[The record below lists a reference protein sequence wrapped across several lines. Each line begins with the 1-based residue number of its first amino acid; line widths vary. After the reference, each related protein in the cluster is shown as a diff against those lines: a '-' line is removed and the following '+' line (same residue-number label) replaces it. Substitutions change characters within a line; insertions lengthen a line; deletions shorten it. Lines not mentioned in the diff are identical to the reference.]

1 MVGHGKTGKET
12 TMKKLITLA
21 AVAALSLTGIA
32 DEYYLNPTNAEQFVA
47 NARYIAGGGT
57 VRVNLIVAA
66 TLKAT
71 GQVAADVDAILS
83 TSANPVVLNIYGKDV
98 ATFPKSTAAFMGAV
112 SNTCPNLYAE
122 LAAVVNKTRVGVDV
136 AAAAYI
142 ERIGLGNIG
151 LSDNAINCIV
161 DKVNRAAGKTI
172 RHKFR
177 SEGKAITEKD
187 GVDPVRDAMSGIA
200 AALNAPRMAGLR
212 DAALAVGLDIPQPEF
227 SFVPTAESVEGRA
240 FIDRI
245 YNGDASFNAANTGYL
260 RYMLGTDGYNAFVE
274 RYNAGTR

>member
-1 MVGHGKTGKET
+1 
-12 TMKKLITLA
+12 MKKLITLV
-21 AVAALSLTGIA
+21 AVATLSLTGLA
-32 DEYYLNPTNAEQFVA
+32 DEYYLNPTNAEQYVA
-47 NARYIAGGGT
+47 NARYVAGGGT
-57 VRVNLIVAA
+57 ACVRLVVAA

-71 GQVAADVDAILS
+71 GQVAADVDDILS
-83 TSANPVVLNIYGKDV
+83 TSANPIVLNIWRENV
-98 ATFPKSTAAFMGAV
+98 AAFPKSTVAFMGAV

-122 LAAVVNKTRVGVDV
+122 LASAVNNTGRVDVGVD
-136 AAAAYI
+136 AAAYI
-142 ERIGLGNIG
+142 ERIGLGYMG
-151 LSDNAINCIV
+151 LSDNAVNGIIN
-161 DKVNRAAGKTI
+161 KVNRAAGKTI

-187 GVDPVRDAMSGIA
+187 GVDPVRDAMSTIA

-212 DAALAVGLDIPQPEF
+212 DAALAAGLDIPQPEF

-240 FIDRI
+240 FIDKV
-245 YNGDASFNAANTGYL
+245 YNGDISFNTGNTGYL